1 MLFVPSL
8 RRMAHST
15 SLRATGSLMV
25 FWRSSACADLPR
37 RAALTAS
44 FSAAASA
51 EDIGSPAATANRA
64 EGVAARGAAA
74 VAFGLASAFA
84 GALAG
89 LGLGTGTAPAES
101 ACTAT
106 TTAPPASSA
115 VNNREGLDV
124 VKASSLLRFRRNP
137 ILIHLIRLTN
147 T

>member
-1 MLFVPSL
+1 MLLVPSL
-8 RRMAHST
+8 RRIAHST
-15 SLRATGSLMV
+15 SLRATGSLMA
-25 FWRSSACADLPR
+25 FCRSSACVALPR
-37 RAALTAS
+37 RAAFTAS
-44 FSAAASA
+44 FRAAASA
-51 EDIGSPAATANRA
+51 EDIVSLAATATRA

-74 VAFGLASAFA
+74 VAFGLAAVFA

-89 LGLGTGTAPAES
+89 LGLGTGTAPDES
-101 ACTAT
+101 AC
-106 TTAPPASSA
+106 SA